1 MTVFSFVVKERRAV
15 RGQLE
20 REVKSREGFLK
31 MGKLIT
37 RSGVDGINP
46 VLRER

>member
-1 MTVFSFVVKERRAV
+1 MTVVSFVVKESRAV

-20 REVKSREGFLK
+20 RELKSREGFLK
-31 MGKLIT
+31 IGKLIT
-37 RSGVDGINP
+37 HSGVDGINP